1 MCSKSITIIGS
12 GAFIVSHEMLLATI
26 VWLAR
31 SSEHFTCETIL
42 HSDNNDVKFS
52 QMRGRL
58 QQNSIDARIGYGEES
73 V

>member
-1 MCSKSITIIGS
+1 
-12 GAFIVSHEMLLATI
+12 MLLATI